1 MKKNLSPQSIAF
13 IAGLSAAVISATCI
27 ALSSANLWAVLIG
40 FIVVLA
46 VCYLIFY
53 YLLKEFIYNR
63 IKVIYKS
70 IYRYKTQYSS
80 DLKKLETRKD
90 DPLDRVSREV
100 VDWMETNRDEVNQ
113 LKAQENYRRDFLGN
127 VSHELK
133 TPIQSIQGYIHTLL
147 DGALEDKNVNRHF
160 LTKASNSTDRL
171 IELVDDLTKI
181 SALEGNKAPLEITKF
196 DLVELCDEVLE
207 LVENKAKKKDISI
220 VYKKKNPKTVLV
232 EADRGKIRQVLV
244 NLTVNAIKYGNR
256 EGKITIGFYDMDKN
270 ILTEVTDQGEGI
282 AEEHIPRLFE
292 RFYRTD
298 KGRSRDQGGSG
309 LGLAIVKHIIEA
321 HRQTVNVRSTVG
333 MGSTFGFTL
342 KKG

>member
-1 MKKNLSPQSIAF
+1 MRKNLSPRSIAF
-13 IAGLSAAVISATCI
+13 IAGLAAAVVSAISVAIVSLDLLSVIATF
-27 ALSSANLWAVLIG
+27 LAVL
-40 FIVVLA
+40 VLCYA
-46 VCYLIFY
+46 VFFF
-53 YLLKEFIYNR
+53 LLQEFIYNR

-80 DLKKLETRKD
+80 DLKKLNTKNE
-90 DPLDRVSREV
+90 DPLGRVSREV
-100 VDWMETNRDEVNQ
+100 VDWMKINRDEINQ
-113 LKAQENYRRDFLGN
+113 LKEQENYRRDFLGN

-147 DGALEDKNVNRHF
+147 DGALEDENVNRQF

-181 SALEGNKAPLEITKF
+181 SALEGNKDPLTIETF
-196 DLVELCDEVLE
+196 DLVSLCDEVME
-207 LVENKAKKKDISI
+207 LVENKAKKNKTAIQ
-220 VYKKKNPKTVLV
+220 YRQKNSKALFV
-232 EADRGKIRQVLV
+232 EADKAKIRQVLA
-244 NLTVNAIKYGNR
+244 NLVVNALKYGKS
-256 EGKITIGFYDMDKN
+256 GGVVTIGFYDMDKN
-270 ILTEVTDQGEGI
+270 ILTEITDEGDGI

-298 KGRSRDQGGSG
+298 RGRSRDQGGSG

-321 HRQTVNVRSTVG
+321 HRQTVNVRSTLG

>member
-1 MKKNLSPQSIAF
+1 MAIAPRSLTYVF
-13 IAGLSAAVISATCI
+13 ISFCS
-27 ALSSANLWAVLIG
+27 VLLCCY
-40 FIVVLA
+40 FIL
-46 VCYLIFY
+46 Y

-70 IYRYKTQYSS
+70 IYRFKTQYSS
-80 DLKKLETRKD
+80 DLKNLNLKNE
-90 DPLDRVSREV
+90 DPLERVSREV
-100 VDWMETNRDEVNQ
+100 VDWMQNNREEVNKLTDQ
-113 LKAQENYRRDFLGN
+113 ANYRRDFLGN

-147 DGALEDKNVNRHF
+147 DGALEDKKVNRLF

-181 SALEGNKAPLEITKF
+181 TALEGKQIELNLEKF
-196 DLVELCDEVLE
+196 DMVELCDEVLE
-207 LVENKAKKKDISI
+207 LVENKAKKKDAVIR
-220 VYKKKNPKTVLV
+220 YKKNPKSVMV
-232 EADRGKIRQVLV
+232 EADRAKIRQVLV
-244 NLTVNAIKYGNR
+244 NLVVNALKYGKSGG
-256 EGKITIGFYDMDKN
+256 EVLIGFYDMDKN
-270 ILTEVTDQGEGI
+270 ILTEITDEGDGI

-298 KGRSRDQGGSG
+298 KGRSREQGGSG

-321 HRQTVNVRSTVG
+321 HKQTVNVRSTIG
-333 MGSTFGFTL
+333 MGSTFGFSL